1 MSQDIDSCEYQHL
14 KNVPDCSL
22 FSGERNVCSC
32 QSASTSGR
40 VSLPRSDEASCGDG
54 SNLTCRPP
62 DVVTVSE
69 ANLAFFFI
77 FFDNNRC

>member
-1 MSQDIDSCEYQHL
+1 MFEPPLDMSQYVDSCEHQHL
-14 KNVPDCSL
+14 KNVP
-22 FSGERNVCSC
+22 
-32 QSASTSGR
+32 TSGR
-40 VSLPRSDEASCGDG
+40 VSVPKSDEGSCGDG

-69 ANLAFFFI
+69 VNLAFFII